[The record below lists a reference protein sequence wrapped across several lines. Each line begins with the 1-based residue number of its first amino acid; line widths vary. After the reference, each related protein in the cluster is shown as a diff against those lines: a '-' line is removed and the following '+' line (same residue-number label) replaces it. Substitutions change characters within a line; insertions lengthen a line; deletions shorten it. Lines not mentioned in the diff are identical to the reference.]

1 MPPLPAANKVLRGA
15 FRSTVEGQDNLNILH
30 LEYNGA
36 GNNQADLDT
45 LATNWAGFIK
55 TMVQSLQSVD
65 CVYHELT
72 VVDLTS
78 STALTST
85 VPVTG
90 TGSHSGGASP
100 ASMACCISWH
110 VHRRY
115 RGGHPRTYVGGLPI
129 TTLSTERSFSATFV
143 ALAKG
148 NAAAYLANFAFASG
162 GAYGVINAVSLS
174 YFSGGAVRVTPIT
187 DQLIGSDVNAR
198 PDSQRRRLG
207 KVAG

>member
-1 MPPLPAANKVLRGA
+1 MPPLPAANKVLRVA
-15 FRSTVEGQDNLNILH
+15 FRQTVEGQDNLNIMH
-30 LEYNGA
+30 FTYSGA
-36 GNNQADLDT
+36 GANQTDLNNLTDGLG
-45 LATNWAGFIK
+45 AGIK
-55 TMVQSLQSVD
+55 ALMQNLQSAD
-65 CVYHELT
+65 NVYQDVT
-72 VVDLTS
+72 AIDLTS

-85 VPVTG
+85 RALTG
-90 TGSHSGGASP
+90 VGSHTGGASP
-100 ASMACCISWH
+100 ASMACAISWK

-148 NAAAYLANFAFASG
+148 NAAAFLAGFPLASG
-162 GAYGVINAVSLS
+162 GAYGNINPVSLS

-187 DQLIGSDVNAR
+187 DDIIGSDVNAR